1 MDFQRAKEGFH
12 LDLRKMFESGNGKK
26 WPGSLRAVAASLLLG
41 ALYKENDSTSPGWFT
56 LAPPGSAIVTS

>member
-1 MDFQRAKEGFH
+1 
-12 LDLRKMFESGNGKK
+12 MFESGDGKK

-56 LAPPGSAIVTS
+56 LAPSGSATVKS